1 MNCSSHW
8 GSNSPPNNNL
18 ESNFVQ
24 LFLCI
29 CRFGETGH
37 LAIVFCWGLIK
48 HGCNFIVPRTQLVLM
63 KFEHLSEEYSFAMC
77 RILVRDNYMSYM
89 LTFDWK
95 SSQTTIW
102 RVWFD
107 IPWPVGMLC
116 LHILSLSL
124 LGNHLFYYLK
134 SDTRRYIIFFAW
146 GYVIYFESMQIF
158 PSFNGGKH
166 LIEIISPQQDS
177 LLNTQNLFYVKIGI
191 TICNLKVTG
200 FDVWLHYNA
209 PLALYTI
216 WKIMV
221 WAHPQLF
228 RWEIQKH
235 VCWHIYDYFGWILMG
250 LPPVF

>member
-1 MNCSSHW
+1 MI
-8 GSNSPPNNNL
+8 GK
-18 ESNFVQ
+18 
-24 LFLCI
+24 
-29 CRFGETGH
+29 R
-37 LAIVFCWGLIK
+37 
-48 HGCNFIVPRTQLVLM
+48 
-63 KFEHLSEEYSFAMC
+63 
-77 RILVRDNYMSYM
+77 
-89 LTFDWK
+89 
-95 SSQTTIW
+95 SQTTIW

-146 GYVIYFESMQIF
+146 GYVIYFKSMQIF

-228 RWEIQKH
+228 RWEIRKQ
-235 VCWHIYDYFGWILMG
+235 VCWHIYIWLFSTNFDGFAPSILGYGKIRFIANLLGGIYFCTRCWVCIFLMCHWIYASHVASLDDG
-250 LPPVF
+250 APGPVLLIYHHI